1 MSTPVRRMTHY
12 SGLAQGQGPVTFST
26 SPLWSPYGPY
36 AMNRKQF
43 QGQFGALDFHGYHGE
58 HSDAT
63 GGMMG
68 TLKESAQKILDHKT
82 LGVPSWILAT
92 GAFLAYR
99 AGLLNRILPIPL
111 RANRWDAMTSVP
123 GVASQMAKMRWAI
136 AAGDEDGIKEG
147 QKYFAKLAK
156 MPLTKWKGRHFD
168 KSYGPYRSS
177 KKSAKKPAGFIET
190 IVDVITPEL
199 APTEKARKPSRK
211 KVVRKPSRKKTS
223 KKSSKGINAYVMK
236 QAAKLQKQGLSRSEA
251 VSDAW
256 ETANRL
262 YKRGDYALNP
272 RRRKNGTKK
281 GMARKTAR
289 RAYMKNGTKK
299 GMRRKTARRAYMRNR
314 R

>member
-26 SPLWSPYGPY
+26 SPLWAPYGPY

-43 QGQFGALDFHGYHGE
+43 QGQFGALDFHGYAGE
-58 HSDAT
+58 HADAS
-63 GGMMG
+63 GDMVS
-68 TLKESAQKILDHKT
+68 TLKGYAQSIIDHKT
-82 LGVPSWILAT
+82 MGVPSWLLAT
-92 GAFLAYR
+92 GAYVIYR
-99 AGLLNRILPIPL
+99 SGVLNRLLPIPL

-136 AAGDEDGIKEG
+136 AAGDEAGIKAG

-156 MPLTKWKGRHFD
+156 MPLYKWQGRHFD

-177 KKSAKKPAGFIET
+177 KKSAKKPTGFIET

-199 APTEKARKPSRK
+199 APTVKA
-211 KVVRKPSRKKTS
+211 RKPSRKKTS
-223 KKSSKGINAYVMK
+223 KKLPTVRKPSRKKTTRKSSKPNAYAMT
-236 QAAKLQKQGLSRSEA
+236 QAARLQKQGLSRSEA
-251 VSDAW
+251 LSQGW
-256 ETANRL
+256 ELADRMF
-262 YKRGDYALNP
+262 KRGDYALNP
-272 RRRKNGTKK
+272 RRR
-281 GMARKTAR
+281 
-289 RAYMKNGTKK
+289 KNGTKK